1 MPNYAPLLITAII
14 ATAPLQAGNSGA
26 DLFADNCASC
36 HGPDGKARTPA
47 GRKFG
52 AKDLS
57 LSKLSDAEIEKQ
69 IRDGAKNERGADKM
83 PAFRDKLSS
92 SDISTLVSFVK
103 TFRR

>member
-1 MPNYAPLLITAII
+1 MAATLIVAPLHA
-14 ATAPLQAGNSGA
+14 ATSGA

-36 HGPDGKARTPA
+36 HGLDGKARTPA
-47 GRKFG
+47 GKKFG

-69 IRDGAKNERGADKM
+69 IRDGTKNDRGADKM
-83 PAFRDKLSS
+83 PAFKDKLSA
-92 SDISTLVSFVK
+92 SDISTLVSFAK